1 MISANKKNKVHSES
15 KSLRE
20 ETQKPI
26 VLQDSI
32 VKEQPISSPQEG
44 EARTQSGGDISLPPI
59 DKAD

>member
-44 EARTQSGGDISLPPI
+44 EART
-59 DKAD
+59 

>member
-20 ETQKPI
+20 TQKPI
-26 VLQDSI
+26 IVQDNI

>member
-15 KSLRE
+15 KSLR

-44 EARTQSGGDISLPPI
+44 EART
-59 DKAD
+59 